1 MLHAFA
7 VCLERPMRKKQ
18 MKFKTGL
25 DAILVTV
32 GTTGF
37 VLVLSPSLRVF
48 SVMLV
53 FEIYMSIVYN
63 ILS

>member
-1 MLHAFA
+1 
-7 VCLERPMRKKQ
+7 MRKKQ

-37 VLVLSPSLRVF
+37 VLLSPSLRVF

-53 FEIYMSIVYN
+53 FEVYMSIVYMLVIN
-63 ILS
+63 RSRGL